1 MANLAFPLKL
11 ERSFLARCD
20 KRESVIQI
28 LRLMAQTPHGSWK
41 GCPSFG
47 LRNLFEDA
55 RRTAEAPRKAI
66 DAINESLADLGVEGW
81 RVAAIEA
88 DNSPDQETRSY
99 SVVVESTADP
109 AAPPLNLSL

>member
-20 KRESVIQI
+20 QRESVVQL

-55 RRTAEAPRKAI
+55 RSTVEAPRKALE
-66 DAINESLADLGVEGW
+66 AINRALEDLGVEGW
-81 RVAAIEA
+81 RVSAIES
-88 DNSPDQETRSY
+88 DNGPHAETRGY
-99 SVVVESTADP
+99 SVIVESTVDSS
-109 AAPPLNLSL
+109 APPLSLNL